1 MSVPAAFTIVVL
13 IWATTPLAIQWSGQ
27 DINFLFGLG
36 SRMVI
41 GLVILLSLHLMLRK
55 PVRMD
60 VPALQAYLAGGLGLY
75 LAMSC
80 VYWSAQY
87 IPSGWISVIFGLTPI
102 VTSIMAAVWL
112 SENAFTPAKLLGKFL
127 GIVGLAAMFINNS
140 HYSALAP
147 FGIILVL
154 ASVFSHSASAVW
166 VKRLGTELD
175 GMTITTGSL
184 LFATPL
190 YLITWLFFDGQW
202 PDNIPERASAA
213 IIYLGVIATVAGFV
227 LYFYL
232 LRKIS
237 AHQTALITLITPVIA
252 LWLGHW
258 LNAEV
263 ITPAVIA
270 GTVLILFSLI
280 SHEFGDELWRKLIRA
295 YSSRN

>member
-1 MSVPAAFTIVVL
+1 MSVPIAFTTVVL
-13 IWATTPLAIQWSGQ
+13 IWATTPLAILWSGQ
-27 DINFLFGLG
+27 DVNFLFGLS

-41 GLVILLSLHLMLRK
+41 GLVILLSLHLILKK
-55 PVRMD
+55 PVRLD
-60 VPALQAYLAGGLGLY
+60 AAAQRVYLAGGLGLF

-80 VYWSAQY
+80 VYWAAQY

-112 SENAFTPAKLLGKFL
+112 SENAFTPAKLLGKLL
-127 GIVGLAAMFINNS
+127 GLTGLAMMFINNG
-140 HYSALAP
+140 HYSVLAP
-147 FGIILVL
+147 FGIVLIL
-154 ASVFSHSASAVW
+154 ASVLFHSASAVW

-190 YLITWLFFDGQW
+190 YLLTWLLFDGQW
-202 PDNIPERASAA
+202 PDSIPIKALSA
-213 IIYLGVIATVAGFV
+213 IIYLGVIATVVGFI

-237 AHQTALITLITPVIA
+237 AHQTALITLVTPVIA

-270 GTVLILFSLI
+270 GTALILFSLV
-280 SHEFGDELWRKLIRA
+280 SHEFGDELWKKLIRTGTN
-295 YSSRN
+295 S